1 MEWAQLPI
9 SLPEYQD
16 RLSELHSAGFPS
28 CRPLPGVPE
37 LLATLHTA
45 TSVSAPLERIEIALA
60 TSSASATFKMKT
72 AHLQD
77 IFKFFVLAQ
86 QVIGDDPRVALGRG
100 KPAPDIYL
108 VALETINARRRG
120 EGKDEILPEECLVFE
135 DSVAGVESGRRAG
148 MRVVWVPHLGLLAEF
163 KGMEERVLAGAMGE
177 ADSDG
182 DGLVSVNED
191 KGAVGEVGDGRGELR
206 TSLAGF
212 DYARYGIIPKA

>member
-9 SLPEYQD
+9 SLPDYHD

-37 LLATLHTA
+37 LLATLHVA
-45 TSVSAPLERIEIALA
+45 SSVSAPLERIEIALA

-77 IFKFFVLAQ
+77 LFKFFMLTQ
-86 QVIGDDPRVALGRG
+86 QVVGDDPRVALGRG

-120 EGKDEILPEECLVFE
+120 EGSDEIRPDECLVFE
-135 DSVAGVESGRRAG
+135 DSVTGVESGRRAG
-148 MRVVWVPHLGLLAEF
+148 MRVVWVPHPGLLAELE
-163 KGMEERVLAGAMGE
+163 GMEDKVLAGVMGE
-177 ADSDG
+177 ADRDG
-182 DGLVSVNED
+182 DGLIGVDGD
-191 KGAVGEVGDGRGELR
+191 KGTVGEVGDGRGELR
-206 TSLAGF
+206 TSLVGF
-212 DYARYGIIPKA
+212 DYARYGIIPMA